1 MVRKRTL
8 ALKFVTR
15 AIYKQIF
22 TLDMIG
28 GCLSDELLRLNNKI
42 SLDAEMHR
50 LNTFCILSRKDF
62 LPAN

>member
-1 MVRKRTL
+1 
-8 ALKFVTR
+8 
-15 AIYKQIF
+15 
-22 TLDMIG
+22 MIG